1 VNVDCRE
8 HASQTRPAPKQLMF
22 QKWNAHS
29 EELMEWYIK
38 SFDLMGEP
46 NLSRVCANFGPLQC
60 LCPDKRMSKLTL
72 YFLNSVQKVNVEHC
86 SCSPLT
92 KQLISNQLMPA
103 SFQSPKRAIDF
114 AMMDYFHLLKMN
126 AYVSNHCFA
135 RISNQLYQ
143 KTGASSADESPL
155 TKLIVNNVYFLYRR
169 LLLFVQD
176 NVNKKYDLGAVDQC
190 LACEGADRKLVTLD
204 GNFQMKHRKDA
215 SSETLHDNGILA
227 PSALESSLWGSRNE
241 VDAFE
246 NVKAGKDDCV
256 LDQVEDSVFKANS
269 NSNRNMSSSRYDA
282 NGVFSMS
289 CA

>member
-1 VNVDCRE
+1 VNVDCRV

-22 QKWNAHS
+22 QKWNVHS

-46 NLSRVCANFGPLQC
+46 NLSRVCVSFRPLQC
-60 LCPDKRMSKLTL
+60 LPSDKRMSKLTL
-72 YFLNSVQKVNVEHC
+72 YFLNSVQKINVEHC

-135 RISNQLYQ
+135 RISNQMYQ

-155 TKLIVNNVYFLYRR
+155 PKLIVNKVYFLYRR

-176 NVNKKYDLGAVDQC
+176 NVNKKYDLKTVDQC

-204 GNFQMKHRKDA
+204 GNFQMKHRKDV
-215 SSETLHDNGILA
+215 SPETLHDNEILA
-227 PSALESSLWGSRNE
+227 PSALEGSLWGLRNK
-241 VDAFE
+241 VDAFA
-246 NVKAGKDDCV
+246 NVKAGKGNCV
-256 LDQVEDSVFKANS
+256 LDQVEDSVFKVNS
-269 NSNRNMSSSRYDA
+269 NSNRNMSNSRYDA